1 MHEDLCFKTV
11 SELAKEIGSRKLS
24 PVELTRAYLD
34 RTDDLDGKVKAVLSL
49 TREQAMQRAAAVEQ
63 EIKSKGA
70 RGPLHGIPY
79 GVKDLLDTKGIRTTG
94 GSTIFKN
101 RVPDRDAAVI
111 ERLNG
116 AGAIMI
122 SKLALME
129 LASGAYNDT
138 FSPQPRNPWK
148 LDRQPA
154 GSSSGSGVATAAA
167 MVGFSIGSD
176 TLGSIIG
183 PSGANGVSGIR
194 PTYSRVSRYGDM
206 TLAWSLDR
214 LGPLARSAMDL
225 GLVLEVIAGHDPRDP
240 TSSPTAAFR
249 FRQDPGKIAGRK
261 IGVIRAEFEAVPQAN
276 QALFAS
282 ALDVFKQAGF
292 VLEDVTLPN
301 VPTTVIADE
310 ISRTEAGAVFKDLFN
325 DKSIIQYTD
334 QIKAAEWMAAS
345 MLPAS
350 DYMTLQRVRALLTM
364 KADEVMAQYT
374 AVIGPN
380 NAVGA
385 RVVQRSTER
394 ERPSST
400 LNLQPRLS
408 SMCALAGLPGLAI
421 PCGFDAE
428 GMPLGLHIAGRA
440 WGEQAMLDAGMAFQ
454 KETDFHRKRPEF
466 RP

>member
-1 MHEDLCFKTV
+1 MHEDLCFRPV
-11 SELAKEIGSRKLS
+11 SELSKQIASRKLS
-24 PVELTRAYLD
+24 PVELTRAYLE
-34 RTDDLDGKVKAVLSL
+34 RTEELDEKVKAVLTVTKEHAL
-49 TREQAMQRAAAVEQ
+49 QRAAAVEQ
-63 EIKSKGA
+63 EIRSGRI

-94 GSTIFKN
+94 GSTIFKD
-101 RVPDRDAAVI
+101 RVPDRDAAVV

-129 LASGAYNDT
+129 LASGAYNDA

-167 MVGFSIGSD
+167 MVAFSIGSD
-176 TLGSIIG
+176 TLGSIMG

-225 GLVLEVIAGHDPRDP
+225 GLVLEVIAGPDSRDP
-240 TSSPTAAFR
+240 TSNPTSAFR
-249 FRQDPGKIAGRK
+249 FRRDPGKVAGRK
-261 IGVIRAEFEAVPQAN
+261 IGVIRAEFDAVPPAN
-276 QALFAS
+276 QALFAK
-282 ALDVFKQAGF
+282 ALDVFKQGGF
-292 VLEDVTLPN
+292 VLEDVALPN
-301 VPTTVIADE
+301 VPTTVISDE
-310 ISRTEAGAVFKDLFN
+310 ISRTEAGAVFKSLFN
-325 DKSIIQYTD
+325 DKSIRQYTD
-334 QIKAAEWMAAS
+334 QIKAAEWMASS

-364 KADEVMAQYT
+364 KADEMMAQYS
-374 AVIGPN
+374 AVIAPN
-380 NAVGA
+380 NAVGS
-385 RVVQRSTER
+385 RVIQRSTER
-394 ERPSST
+394 ERPSAT
-400 LNLQPRLS
+400 LNLQPRLAS
-408 SMCALAGLPGLAI
+408 LCALAGLPGLGI
-421 PCGFDAE
+421 PCGFDVD

-454 KETDFHRKRPEF
+454 KETDFHLKRPEF
-466 RP
+466 RS